1 MPYRMIIVRLKSA
14 LNRKIRMLKL
24 VQSRYLFLLAACAL
38 GAAGCGKSADER
50 DAVSPLT
57 DTGGL
62 LRYVPADTPY
72 VFGTLEPPPDEFVDN
87 IEPKVDRL
95 LAAYS
100 EMLGAAMAQA
110 ESESGDAEEKETMS
124 ALVEEFRSVMS
135 LEGLKQA
142 GLTRNST
149 GLLYGNGLLPVL
161 RVTLSDATLFDDF
174 VARIEAKAGEQL
186 PVAEVGGTPYRYL
199 ENEGVRVII
208 ATTGDELVL
217 TVAPES
223 LDDDGL
229 ARLLGLKLPATNIAQ
244 TGILREIA
252 DEYGYLHEYVGLVD
266 TVRLADTFIDEPSGL
281 DALLLDM
288 AGYDATSLSDDCK
301 AEFRALAGIAPR
313 VVTGYEEVSAE
324 KIRSVAVVELRED
337 IASEFAAFVSQV
349 PGLGAIYE
357 GLFSF
362 GMSMD
367 LQAVRSFFDTRV
379 AALREDPWECAHLAD
394 LQAGLFAAQEQ
405 ASTQPVP
412 PVVYDFHGFLAV
424 VDELEGFDFGKKQP
438 PEKIDASFL
447 LAIDNAQ
454 GLLAMGQA
462 MIPQL
467 AELAIEP
474 DGKAHRFELPEAQAG
489 ADSAWIALTDSAIA
503 FSVNEDAETSLPALV
518 KAPGGTPPPFMSM
531 GLDGAQYYTL
541 LGAAMRSS
549 DDEDMSEQM
558 RDATSGI
565 FEAAAD
571 FYERLQVDVTFTKR
585 GIEIDSDMTLA
596 D

>member
-1 MPYRMIIVRLKSA
+1 
-14 LNRKIRMLKL
+14 MLKI
-24 VQSRYLFLLAACAL
+24 VQSRYLLLLAVCAL

-50 DAVSPLT
+50 EAASPLT

-72 VFGTLEPPPDEFVDN
+72 VFGTLEPPPDEFMDR

-100 EMLGAAMAQA
+100 EMLGAAMSEA
-110 ESESGDAEEKETMS
+110 ESGNDDAEEREKIS
-124 ALVEEFRSVMS
+124 ALVTEFRSVMS

-161 RVTLSDATLFDDF
+161 RITLSDATLFDDF
-174 VARIEAKAGEQL
+174 LTRIEAKSGEQMA
-186 PVAEVGGTPYRYL
+186 VAEVGGMPYRYV
-199 ENEGVRVII
+199 EDEGVRVII
-208 ATTGDELVL
+208 ATAGDDLVL

-244 TGILREIA
+244 TGRLREIA

-288 AGYDATSLSDDCK
+288 AGYDATALSDECK
-301 AEFRALAGIAPR
+301 AEFRTLAGIAPR

-324 KIRSVAVVELRED
+324 KIRSVTVVELRED
-337 IASEFAAFVSQV
+337 IASAFATFVSQV
-349 PGLGAIYE
+349 PGLGAKYD

-367 LQAVRSFFDTRV
+367 LQAIRSFFDTRV
-379 AALREDPWECAHLAD
+379 AALQENPWECAHLAD
-394 LQAGLFAAQEQ
+394 LQAGLFAAHEQ

-424 VDELEGFDFGKKQP
+424 VRELEGFDFGKKQP
-438 PEKIDASFL
+438 PETIDASFL

-467 AELAIEP
+467 ADLTIEP
-474 DGKAHRFELPEAQAG
+474 DGKAHRFELPEAQG
-489 ADSAWIALTDSAIA
+489 GVDSAWIALTESAIA
-503 FSVNEDAETSLPALV
+503 FSVNEDAETSLPALIR
-518 KAPGGTPPPFMSM
+518 AAGGTPPPFMSM

-549 DDEDMSEQM
+549 DDEEMSEQM
-558 RDATSGI
+558 RDATSAI

-571 FYERLQVDVTFTKR
+571 FYERLQVDVTFTER
-585 GIEIDSDMTLA
+585 GIEIDNDMTLA